1 MGAMFRMQAIR
12 QYQHSSIDSAMPAA
26 SPHQLVAML
35 LQGALD
41 RIAQARGAASNGDR
55 QLRIRNVG
63 AAISIVE
70 YLNLSLDRA
79 AGGPIAER
87 LTALYDFCLR
97 HLAQANGA
105 DDPKML
111 EEVADVLRPIKQAW
125 DAMPQPLPQPAR

>member
-1 MGAMFRMQAIR
+1 MGAMFRTQAIR

-26 SPHQLVAML
+26 GPHQLVAML

-41 RIAQARGAASNGDR
+41 RIAQARGAASNGDP

-79 AGGPIAER
+79 AGPIAER
-87 LTALYDFCLR
+87 LAALYDFCLR

-111 EEVADVLRPIKQAW
+111 EEVAAVLRPIKQAW
-125 DAMPQPLPQPAR
+125 DEMPQQQQQAAR

>member
-1 MGAMFRMQAIR
+1 MFRMQAIR
-12 QYQHSSIDSAMPAA
+12 QYQQSSIDSAMPAA

-35 LQGALD
+35 LEGALD
-41 RIAQARGAASNGDR
+41 RIAQARGAARNGDR
-55 QLRIRNVG
+55 QLRIKNVG

-79 AGGPIAER
+79 AGPIAER
-87 LTALYDFCLR
+87 LASIYDFCLR
-97 HLAQANGA
+97 HLTQANAA

-125 DAMPQPLPQPAR
+125 EEMPQPQQPRSALR